1 MPIDQKVDYIELPA
15 RNLDSVQ
22 SFYETAFCWS
32 FTDFGPEYKAFTDG
46 KIDGGFY
53 KSEHK
58 STTEKGAVLVVL
70 YARDLEKTKETVIS
84 SGGKVVKDIFTFP
97 GGRRFHFTD
106 SNGNELAVWSDQ

>member
-1 MPIDQKVDYIELPA
+1 MPIDQKVDYIEFPA
-15 RNLDSVQ
+15 RNLDSVK
-22 SFYETAFCWS
+22 SFYETSFGWS

-46 KIDGGFY
+46 NIDGGFY

-58 STTEKGAVLVVL
+58 SKTENGAVLVVL

-84 SGGKVVKDIFTFP
+84 SHGKVVKDIFSFP

-106 SNGNELAVWSDQ
+106 PNGNELAVWSDQ

>member
-1 MPIDQKVDYIELPA
+1 MHIDQKVDYIEFPA

-22 SFYETAFCWS
+22 SFYETAFGWS
-32 FTDFGPEYKAFTDG
+32 FSDFGPEYRAFTDG

-58 STTEKGAVLVVL
+58 SKTENGAVLVVL
-70 YARDLEKTKETVIS
+70 YARDLEKTKENVIS
-84 SGGKVVKDIFTFP
+84 SRGKVVKDTFSFP

-106 SNGNELAVWSDQ
+106 PNGNELAVWSDQ